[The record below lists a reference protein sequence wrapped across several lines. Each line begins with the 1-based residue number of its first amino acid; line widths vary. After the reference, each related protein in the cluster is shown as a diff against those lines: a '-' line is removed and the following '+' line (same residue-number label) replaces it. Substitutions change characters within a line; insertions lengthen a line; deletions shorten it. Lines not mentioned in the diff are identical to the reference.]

1 MQHGGR
7 EKKLKKIKGRRRR
20 RILYESV
27 VQILCFN
34 NHNKSIHNRLNP
46 RLMTSSTSRKLGFI
60 HMGLGLCYW
69 TNISLTLKKKKEEEE
84 EEEEE
89 TWRKEKKNKKSEEQ
103 YRDEAHVQVHVS
115 IFVH

>member
-1 MQHGGR
+1 MEEGK
-7 EKKLKKIKGRRRR
+7 KKLKKIKGRRRR

-84 EEEEE
+84 EE

>member
-1 MQHGGR
+1 MMQHGGR

-46 RLMTSSTSRKLGFI
+46 RLMTSTTSRKLGFI

-69 TNISLTLKKKKEEEE
+69 TNISLTLKKKKE

>member
-46 RLMTSSTSRKLGFI
+46 RLMTSTTSRKLGFI

>member
-1 MQHGGR
+1 MEEGK
-7 EKKLKKIKGRRRR
+7 KKLKKIKGRRRR

-46 RLMTSSTSRKLGFI
+46 RLMTSTTSRKLGFI

-69 TNISLTLKKKKEEEE
+69 TNISLTLKKKKKEEEEE

-89 TWRKEKKNKKSEEQ
+89 TWRKEKKLKKVKSN
-103 YRDEAHVQVHVS
+103 
-115 IFVH
+115 IGMKLMCKCM

>member
-1 MQHGGR
+1 MEEGK
-7 EKKLKKIKGRRRR
+7 KKLKKIKGRRRR

-46 RLMTSSTSRKLGFI
+46 RLMTSTTSRKLGFI

-69 TNISLTLKKKKEEEE
+69 TNISLTLKKKKKKEEEE
-84 EEEEE
+84 KEEEEM
-89 TWRKEKKNKKSEEQ
+89 WRKEKKIKKSEEQ